1 MLLYFLMQEKET
13 NLLIPKPKSLL
24 LIFSQRLILQ
34 LSCKTLE
41 KEENSDIPLK
51 LQQD

>member
-1 MLLYFLMQEKET
+1 MQEKEES

-24 LIFSQRLILQ
+24 LSLSHRQILQ

-41 KEENSDIPLK
+41 NVEIFDIPLK
-51 LQQD
+51 Y